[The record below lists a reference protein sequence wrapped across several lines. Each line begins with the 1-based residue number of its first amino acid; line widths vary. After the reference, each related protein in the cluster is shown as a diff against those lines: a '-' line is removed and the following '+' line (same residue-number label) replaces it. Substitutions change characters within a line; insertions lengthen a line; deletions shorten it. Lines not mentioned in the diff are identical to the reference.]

1 MNVLLLFSSLAL
13 LEKSD
18 EASTDAKCGVIL
30 TTFKKISIVLLP
42 KKAPLYQINNRLQG

>member
-18 EASTDAKCGVIL
+18 EASTDVKCCVIL
-30 TTFKKISIVLLP
+30 TTFKMISIVLLP
-42 KKAPLYQINNRLQG
+42 KKVPLYKMNDGLQG

>member
-30 TTFKKISIVLLP
+30 TTFKMISIV
-42 KKAPLYQINNRLQG
+42 KKVPLYKMNDGLQG